1 MENDQNLFL
10 YSSEKLS
17 DSSLP
22 ILNFLQKNDIK
33 NFQLSKD
40 VSKVQNTLK
49 QYKELQ
55 IDVIGTKI
63 VDNKFTLYEI
73 KLQRGNVYW
82 VFQTRYSL
90 LKALDDRL
98 SKNFK
103 LKVQKFPESK
113 VFGNLEQ
120 EFISRRAKQLNIYLK
135 SLIKYCNQ
143 EKTIQNFLKESQ
155 EAAIVIYDPDEID
168 YFRLDA

>member
-17 DSSLP
+17 DSQLP

-33 NFQLSKD
+33 NLHLSKD
-40 VSKVQNTLK
+40 ES
-49 QYKELQ
+49 KELQ

-73 KLQRGNVYW
+73 KLSRGNVYW

-103 LKVQKFPESK
+103 LKVKKFPESK
-113 VFGNLEQ
+113 FFGNLEQ

-143 EKTIQNFLKESQ
+143 EKTIQKFLKESQ

-168 YFRLDA
+168 YFWLDA